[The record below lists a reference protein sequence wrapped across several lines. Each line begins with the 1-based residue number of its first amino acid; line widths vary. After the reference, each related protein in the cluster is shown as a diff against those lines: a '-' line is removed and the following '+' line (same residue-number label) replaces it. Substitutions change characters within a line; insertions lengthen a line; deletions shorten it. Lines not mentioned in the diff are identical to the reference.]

1 MLHAMLLALF
11 VMVVDITPVPLVT
24 NPATYEF
31 GFSLN
36 HAGTT
41 DRQYT
46 LFIYKVHDG
55 HVIES
60 TVISEKAFILQAAG
74 LENSRANP
82 LGIDLFEQYAIAECE
97 AHRDSLS
104 GDYAYRCSP
113 LNDLWRLRYGG
124 ATSNTSSTGWAQDLN
139 APGIRQQIILQAY
152 RSPHEDHWLG
162 PYFGAKAFALLKDI
176 QDPTWV
182 ATYRDGR

>member
-1 MLHAMLLALF
+1 MLHTMLVAILAI
-11 VMVVDITPVPLVT
+11 VVEITPAPVASSL
-24 NPATYEF
+24 ATFEF
-31 GFSLN
+31 GLSLN
-36 HAGTT
+36 QAGTT

-60 TVISEKAFILQAAG
+60 TAISEKAFILQAAG
-74 LENSRANP
+74 LEASRANP
-82 LGIDLFEQYAIAECE
+82 LGIDLFDQYTIDDCE
-97 AHRDSLS
+97 AHRYSLS
-104 GDYAYRCSP
+104 GDYAYHCSP

-124 ATSNTSSTGWAQDLN
+124 ATSNTSSAGWAQDLN
-139 APGIRQQIILQAY
+139 APGIRQQIILHAY
-152 RSPHEDHWLG
+152 RSPHEEHWLG
-162 PYFGAKAFALLKDI
+162 PYFGAKAFALLKDM